1 MSTKLAEIANTSLI
15 AELRSAV
22 GETACLTGT
31 DIPARNLCDWSGVA
45 PQTPLALVRPDT
57 VEGVSAAMRICARHG
72 VAAVPQGGMTGL
84 CGGAVASPACVAIS
98 LERLAGIEEIDT
110 AAATIT
116 VKAGTILQ
124 TIQEAVSDAGF
135 FLALDLGARGSC
147 TIGGNLSTNA
157 GGNRV
162 IRYGMSREMVLGIE
176 AVLPDGT
183 LVTNLNKMIK
193 NNAGY
198 DVKQLFI
205 GSEGTL
211 GIITR
216 AVLRMLPKPRSVSA
230 ALCAVSGFQGVVDL
244 LNGARQG
251 LGPLMSAFEVMWPD
265 YWSTVMDRV
274 GGFTDPLPGNH
285 ATYVLVEAQGTDDKL
300 DGERFQAWLEQ
311 QAESGC
317 IADAVVS
324 RSLADVK
331 SFWAIR
337 DACSEFPRVFGPHKP
352 FDVGLPIAEADN
364 FARTCREELEGR
376 VPGAFAVFYGH
387 IGDSNLHI
395 VACAPKHAEFPG
407 HLIEEAVYTA
417 VKAYGGTISAE
428 HGIGT
433 VKMPWLSYTRSEAE
447 IALMRQVKQGL
458 DPAGLLNPGKV
469 ISGGSNAS

>member
-1 MSTKLAEIANTSLI
+1 MSSLPSETVKTSFVD
-15 AELRSAV
+15 ELRAAV
-22 GETACLTGT
+22 GATACLTGA

-45 PQTPLALVRPDT
+45 PQAPLALVRPDT
-57 VEGVSAAMRICARHG
+57 VEGVSAAMRICAKHG
-72 VAAVPQGGMTGL
+72 VAVVPQGGMTGL
-84 CGGAVASPACVAIS
+84 CGGAVATADSVAIS
-98 LERLAGIEEIDT
+98 LERLVGIDEIDP

-124 TIQEAVSDAGF
+124 MIQEAVSDAGF

-176 AVLPDGT
+176 VVLPDGT
-183 LVTNLNKMIK
+183 IVTNLNKMIK

-198 DVKQLFI
+198 DLKQLFI
-205 GSEGTL
+205 GAEGTL

-230 ALCAVSGFQGVVDL
+230 ALCAVSSFQGVVDL

-274 GGFTDPLPGNH
+274 GGFTDPLPGDH
-285 ATYVLVEAQGTDDKL
+285 AAYVLVEAQGTDDAL
-300 DGERFQAWLEQ
+300 DNERFQAWLEE
-311 QAESGC
+311 QAENGVV
-317 IADAVVS
+317 ADAVVS

-337 DACSEFPRVFGPHKP
+337 DACSEFPKVFGAHKP
-352 FDVGLPIAEADN
+352 FDVGLPIAQADN
-364 FARTCREELEGR
+364 FAKTCRKELEAR

-395 VACAPKHAEFPG
+395 VAHAPKHDKFPG

-417 VKAYGGTISAE
+417 VRAYGGTISAE

-433 VKMPWLSYTRSEAE
+433 VKKPYLSYTRSEPE
-447 IALMRQVKQGL
+447 IALMRQLKQGL
-458 DPAGLLNPGKV
+458 DPAGLLNPGKI
-469 ISGGSNAS
+469 ISGGNDAS

>member
-1 MSTKLAEIANTSLI
+1 MPTSSAESSLF
-15 AELRSAV
+15 AELVAAL
-22 GETACLTGT
+22 GPAACLSGS
-31 DIPARNLCDWSGVA
+31 DIPARNLCDWSGVL
-45 PQTPLALVRPDT
+45 PQVPLALVRPDT
-57 VEGVSAAMRICARHG
+57 VEGVAAAMRICASHG
-72 VAAVPQGGMTGL
+72 LKVVPQGGMTGL
-84 CGGAVASPACVAIS
+84 CGGAVASPDAVALS
-98 LERLAGIEEIDT
+98 LERLTGIEEIDE

-124 TIQEAVSDAGF
+124 NVQEAVADAGY

-162 IRYGMSREMVLGIE
+162 IRYGMSRDMVLGIE
-176 AVLPDGT
+176 VVMPDGT

-198 DVKQLFI
+198 DLKQMFI

-230 ALCAVSGFQGVVDL
+230 ALCAVSDFQGVVDL

-251 LGPLMSAFEVMWPD
+251 LGPMMSAFEVMWPD

-274 GGFTDPLPGNH
+274 GGFTDPLPGDH
-285 ATYVLVEAQGTDDKL
+285 ACYVLVEAQGTDDET
-300 DGERFQAWLEQ
+300 DGDRFQAWLEQ

-337 DACSEFPRVFGPHKP
+337 DACSEFPKVFGAHKP

-364 FARTCREELEGR
+364 FVRQCREELEKR

-395 VACAPKHAEFPG
+395 VACAPRHAEFPG

-417 VKAYGGTISAE
+417 VRSYGGTVSAE

-433 VKMPWLSYTRSEAE
+433 VKMPWLSYTRSEPE
-447 IALMRQVKQGL
+447 IALMRQMKRAL
-458 DPAGLLNPGKV
+458 DPKGLLNPGKV
-469 ISGGSNAS
+469 ISGGTNAP